1 MSATSSSENR
11 GQWGSKIGFI
21 LAASGS
27 AVGLGNIW
35 RFPYMTGE
43 NGGAA
48 FVFIY
53 LACVIFVG
61 LPLMWLEL
69 AFGRHT
75 GKNPV
80 DAFRST
86 GMAKDVW
93 LYKYAGPAVGLLC
106 LAACFFV
113 LSYYGVIA
121 GWTIGYIYS
130 SVTQTGMEFKSF
142 AANPNWVI
150 PLFAAFIVA
159 TIYIVQAG
167 IEKGIEKWSKILMPL
182 LLLLVFV
189 VIARSV
195 TLDGAMEGIEW
206 YLSPDFSKVDGKV
219 VLAALGQAFFSLS
232 VGWGLMITYG
242 SYMPKSQNIISNGFW
257 VALMDTGVAL
267 MGGLMVIPAV
277 FALGFPVDAGPTLT
291 FETLPAVFSKMT
303 AGVVVGT
310 LFFLLLTVAALTSSI
325 SMLEVPVSYFVDGK
339 RASRQKAAI
348 MVGIVAFIVG
358 IPSALSF
365 KGSETFSS
373 IPTSDKATVR
383 LEGVNAQNSTPEALK
398 NALGDSNASVGSLN
412 YSLVKLE
419 DLAFEVPLADNNKT
433 VAIIQQ
439 LKTNKVEYLS
449 HAVTDSESKAK
460 FSLISVSGG
469 KKAVAELRRAL
480 AQKDIRIPE
489 KAVNRT
495 PTTAAQKNRTDLTF
509 TVTLSK
515 TNVVNKAL
523 DSNKGSI
530 GYKKLELITE
540 TTSFF
545 DIMDKYFGTLCLV
558 IISLSLSL
566 YVGWMLDSKKIVG
579 EIEKGCPSFT
589 KPLIAGKSPAA
600 IWIFFIRFVCP
611 VVIFVVLLGKFGVE
625 IF

>member
-1 MSATSSSENR
+1 MSKLASSDNR

-80 DAFRST
+80 DAFRET
-86 GMAKDVW
+86 GAAKDVW

-130 SVTQTGMEFKSF
+130 SVTQAGMEFKSF

-150 PLFAAFIVA
+150 PLFAVFIVA

-303 AGVVVGT
+303 AGVVIGG

-339 RASRQKAAI
+339 RASRKKAAI
-348 MVGIVAFIVG
+348 IVGIVAFIVG

-373 IPTSDKATVR
+373 ISTSDKATVR
-383 LEGVNAQNSTPEALK
+383 LEGINAQNSTPEALK
-398 NALGDSNASVGSLN
+398 NILADSHASVGTLN
-412 YSLVKLE
+412 YSLVELE
-419 DLAFEVPLADNNKT
+419 DLAFEVPSADNNKT
-433 VAIIQQ
+433 VAIIKE
-439 LKTNKVEYLS
+439 LKTNKVAHLS
-449 HAVTDSESKAK
+449 HAVAESDGKAK
-460 FSLISVSGG
+460 FSLISVPGG

-489 KAVNRT
+489 KSVKQT
-495 PTTAAQKNRTDLTF
+495 PTTEAEKTRTDLTF
-509 TVTLSK
+509 TVSLSK
-515 TNVVNKAL
+515 TNTVNKVL
-523 DSNKGSI
+523 DSNKGSL
-530 GYKKLELITE
+530 GYKKLELKTE

-566 YVGWMLDSKKIVG
+566 YVGWMFDSNKIIG

>member
-86 GMAKDVW
+86 GVAKDVW

-358 IPSALSF
+358 IPSAFSF
-365 KGSETFSS
+365 KGSETLSS